1 MMADWSQEASEYL
14 DGYLKQVAVLIRA
27 RGDDVDEVLA
37 GLRDHVANELESDG
51 GGTVTLERLLDVMGR
66 LGSVEDVANI
76 ETVPLKSTPAA
87 PSPPPPKAPPAVPP
101 ATKSV
106 VEHRSPLGCVL
117 AIILAAGAAVVGL
130 AVLGIVA
137 SILLPAVSRS
147 QEAARR
153 ASCQN
158 NLKQIGLGLMM
169 VAGEKDD
176 QFPAVDLHYSS
187 IMFDIDALA
196 PDYISDL
203 TVFVCPS
210 GPNGGADPAETAGE
224 YTFDHDYV
232 FISHVIKS
240 AHEGLGYL
248 RAVADAK
255 RTGTPL
261 GDMIIL
267 DDGTVLPRTEQTAS
281 DLSGVSARDI
291 PLIVERPGHHY
302 PDGFNVLFLDGHV
315 EFVRLGGGD
324 ETMWS
329 SEFVEAL
336 RNANTPG

>member
-1 MMADWSQEASEYL
+1 MADWSREASEYL

-27 RGDDVDEVLA
+27 RGDDVDEVIA
-37 GLRDHVANELESDG
+37 GLRDHIANELEPD
-51 GGTVTLERLLDVMGR
+51 GGTVTLDRLLGVMGS

-76 ETVPLKSTPAA
+76 ETVRLKSTPAA
-87 PSPPPPKAPPAVPP
+87 ASPPPLKAPPTVPP
-101 ATKSV
+101 ITKSV
-106 VEHRSPLGCVL
+106 VAHRSPLSCVL
-117 AIILAAGAAVVGL
+117 AIILAAGAAVVAL
-130 AVLGIVA
+130 AVLGMVA

-158 NLKQIGLGLMM
+158 NLKQIGLGLLM
-169 VAGEKDD
+169 VANENDD
-176 QFPAVDLHYSS
+176 QFPPVDLHYSS

-210 GPNGGADPAETAGE
+210 GSNAGVDPAETGGE

-240 AHEGLGYL
+240 GHEGLGYL
-248 RAVADAK
+248 RAVAEAK

-261 GDMIIL
+261 GDTIVL
-267 DDGTVLPRTEQTAS
+267 EDGTVLPRTAS
-281 DLSGVSARDI
+281 GLSGVSDKDI
-291 PLIVERPGHHY
+291 PIIIERPGHHI
-302 PDGFNVLFLDGHV
+302 PDGINVVFLDGHV
-315 EFVRLGGGD
+315 EFVRLGDGD
-324 ETMWS
+324 NRMWS

-336 RNANTPG
+336 ENANSPG